1 MKNLSWKE
9 TLGKIKQIK
18 NIEIILAVAIG
29 LVILLIYFLPGEN
42 RSEGEKKSSNVSG
55 NIQKQTDEERLKA
68 VLSQMEGVGKT
79 EVMITYESGVELV
92 PAFES
97 SRQETVTTG
106 SSQSSTT
113 VSENNQLVTVYGS
126 GGNQALI
133 LVEKNPAIKG
143 VIVIA
148 QGASD
153 LATRMNLYKAVQTVL
168 QIPASKVDIF
178 EMKKKG
184 E

>member
-1 MKNLSWKE
+1 MKTVQKVK
-9 TLGKIKQIK
+9 KI
-18 NIEIILAVAIG
+18 IEC
-29 LVILLIYFLPGEN
+29 FRKPF
-42 RSEGEKKSSNVSG
+42 
-55 NIQKQTDEERLKA
+55 QKQTDEERLKA

-126 GGNQALI
+126 GGNQARFWWR
-133 LVEKNPAIKG
+133 K
-143 VIVIA
+143 
-148 QGASD
+148 
-153 LATRMNLYKAVQTVL
+153 TCY
-168 QIPASKVDIF
+168 
-178 EMKKKG
+178 
-184 E
+184 